1 MSDRPASSPSRASRP
16 SMNDI
21 AKAAG
26 VSLST
31 VDRVMNQRGS
41 VKARTQERVLAIAAH
56 LDVAVQPT
64 TIVKE
69 ALTFDIVLPA
79 GPDPFLDQLSVE
91 LEAAGAE
98 MVPPASI
105 RIHRVAGADGAALAH
120 TLNAFKS
127 TDGVGFVA
135 FDHPLVRDAIRK
147 MSARGIAFATIVSDL
162 GEFGSAGYVGIDNR
176 AAGRLGGQLAGKFIG
191 PREGKVLIIPG
202 HRNYRCHEEREIGFR
217 HIIEDHYPRLSTI
230 SLGSRWSLSGLGA
243 EVAEQLK
250 GDHDI
255 LAIYNIASGIDQIAL
270 ALRGHDARKKIVF
283 IAHELTVEARDMLM
297 SGMLDVAIDQDVRAQ
312 ARALL
317 PLLES
322 STRSAVRRNIDPIR
336 ITPFFRENLP

>member
-1 MSDRPASSPSRASRP
+1 
-16 SMNDI
+16 MNDI

-41 VKARTQERVLAIAAH
+41 VKKRTQDRVLAVAAH
-56 LDVAVQPT
+56 LDIAVQPT
-64 TIVKE
+64 TTPKG

-79 GPDPFLDQLSVE
+79 GPDPFLDQLSAE

-98 MVPPASI
+98 MVPPASV

-120 TLNAFKS
+120 MLNALKP
-127 TDGVGFVA
+127 TDGVGLVA

-147 MSARGIAFATIVSDL
+147 MVARGISFATIVSDL
-162 GEFGSAGYVGIDNR
+162 GEFGSAGYIGIDNR
-176 AAGRLGGQLAGKFIG
+176 AAGRLAGQLAGKFIG
-191 PREGKVLIIPG
+191 PRDGKVLIIPG

-217 HIIEDHYPRLSTI
+217 HILEDHYPRLTTI
-230 SLGSRWSLSGLGA
+230 SLGSRWNLNGLDA

-255 LAIYNIASGIDQIAL
+255 LAIYNIASGNDQIAS
-270 ALRGHDARKKIVF
+270 ALRNHEAQKKVVF
-283 IAHELTVEARDMLM
+283 IAHELTVETRDFLM
-297 SGMLDVAIDQDVRAQ
+297 SGILDVAIDQEVRAQ
-312 ARALL
+312 AQGLL
-317 PLLES
+317 QLLEN
-322 STRSAVRRNIDPIR
+322 SARFAARMNIYPIR
-336 ITPFFRENLP
+336 ITPFFKENLP